1 MPESKSRRRRG
12 RQGGSGS
19 RSGRDLSIARPRR
32 RKTNYWY
39 VAASGIIAILVIGGF
54 AIGGTNFGGQSGVA
68 QTGSEQQPV
77 EGIGEIQTVTSYEH
91 VPVGEVVDYS
101 SYPPTSGDH
110 WPPGAQASC
119 GFYEDGLPDERVV
132 HNLEHGGI
140 GVHYSCPEG
149 CPELVEQLAKIVNR
163 AASGA
168 LKVMMSPYPDMESRI
183 ALTAWTFIDQFEVLD
198 EQRIKD
204 FIDAHESSPNAPEYT
219 AR

>member
-77 EGIGEIQTVTSYEH
+77 EGIGEIQTVTSYQH

-132 HNLEHGGI
+132 HNLEHGNIVISYNLNDPEAVSRLRDAFDDI
-140 GVHYSCPEG
+140 GLANAWGVARSYDKMPTGQVAIAAWGVIDTMQEVDPDRIKVFFEAYSG
-149 CPELVEQLAKIVNR
+149 TLGPELV
-163 AASGA
+163 
-168 LKVMMSPYPDMESRI
+168 PC
-183 ALTAWTFIDQFEVLD
+183 
-198 EQRIKD
+198 
-204 FIDAHESSPNAPEYT
+204 
-219 AR
+219 